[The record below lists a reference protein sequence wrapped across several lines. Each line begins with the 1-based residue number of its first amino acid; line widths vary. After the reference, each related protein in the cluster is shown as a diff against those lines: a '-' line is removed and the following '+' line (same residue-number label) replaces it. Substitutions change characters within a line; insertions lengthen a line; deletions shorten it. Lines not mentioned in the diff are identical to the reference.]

1 MSSARDNIRLVED
14 GGGSTDEGEELGL
27 QGLARALGVIL
38 KNELPIP
45 SNSQIAASSPT
56 TSQTAKNDVL
66 IYLNRN
72 NSAIS
77 VAGFPGDLA
86 RNNTLDTE
94 TSYYATDLLCE
105 GPIEGLVDSDGG
117 ILNYIS
123 VSDTIS
129 NKASS
134 LSYGIYYNDS
144 PIRDKRTSFLNFSS
158 VNFNISLGNEVEN
171 SNSTSSAVYKYDSKI
186 YDLERTPDGIV
197 FNPYQFN
204 EDFFIDSG
212 NNTDKQK
219 ALINARSLARNFSH
233 YIKNKY
239 VTSATVNIKVDN
251 LFYIGGKGETFS
263 NHLRFVVCVSN
274 LNTGIRSYYFF
285 QGYFVVKGSP
295 SMIPIE
301 IEFFKKT
308 DSKAANNEYIIN
320 VYSVEKRFS
329 ASSEESNNFSK
340 EFSVDSIIERVDY
353 SFSYPYSAVCENV
366 ISSKHFSSVPVRSFD
381 CKLLKIKIPDIYDGD
396 VREYNGDWSG
406 YFSKTLKWTDDP
418 AWIFYDLCSNARY
431 GLAKSFMTE
440 NDLNKWDILKISK
453 FCNEL
458 VITNASTK
466 YTANSFNY
474 NNNVKNTEKDFNVIA
489 FNWTDTLQKLQQVY
503 PEKSL
508 LFLYDVKNEFNENIK
523 INFKKIILSTTLD
536 GGTAKLKLCN
546 DFGVRSFIESDLN
559 GKFYKAL
566 QSYVGGNPA
575 ILNTEE
581 KIKEYALNYVSQNIV
596 AGVANVNEGISQK
609 ISKTKIF
616 DSSLK
621 IKSGKCVAR
630 HHGYFDFLEPRF
642 SANIYINDATE
653 GLKILSD
660 MASIF
665 RGVFYFRNGLLNL
678 TIDVKKPVVYVFT
691 NSNVK
696 DGVFNYSSANKE
708 TSFTV
713 IKVSYLDK
721 TDNFK
726 DKIVY
731 VEDSE
736 LIRKYGLIEKEIL
749 GFGITSKYQAERIGK
764 WFLATSK
771 LESQTVSFVTGIEA
785 TNLKIGDIVRVAD
798 NLKFNAQKFGR
809 VTSLDFNNNYIYV
822 DRELGEDILGKKIKL
837 FSIVNDEALE
847 TTLTIFEFNNAE
859 LRLKV
864 LPKSFIS
871 WNLLSKTF
879 STDNGSVVFG
889 DNVGGA
895 SWTRKAYTNQSYTEN
910 CQISFKVTD
919 VTQIFVCG
927 LSSANN
933 ITNDSTDVNYGFYIN
948 SGNLLGIFPSTPTN
962 YTVASPFNFNKIIT
976 SSDLLTISY
985 DGTNIVFYL
994 NGNQLIDGLPRTQ
1007 GNPLYAVAAFNTTS
1021 ARIYDVNFTT
1031 YPEINYGSFVNLRS
1045 DANFSINLLEDI
1057 NDEDLYRIITI
1068 SESSINEYNLTLM
1081 RFSNQKFDFV
1091 DEDSFIDKKQ
1101 NDKKQIVFSTD
1112 DYIRPSLTDLEIQDG
1127 LEFLNMSYVEAVST
1141 DFDHTFYIE
1150 TEVFNT
1156 DFGALIYE
1164 SVALNFIQYF
1174 NDLSDNSNVFGLYC
1188 NIIKDGKILKFKVY
1202 KNEATK
1208 ITVFLGQKR
1217 EGSQN
1222 SISFDIDL
1230 YAFDSN
1236 MRLINV

>member
-1 MSSARDNIRLVED
+1 MSLSRENIARISE
-14 GGGSTDEGEELGL
+14 GGGLTNEREDFGLNVGGNYVSTE
-27 QGLARALGVIL
+27 VS
-38 KNELPIP
+38 IP
-45 SNSQIAASSPT
+45 TNTQTATSSTT
-56 TSQTAKNDVL
+56 TSQAAKSDVS
-66 IYLNRN
+66 IYLNTN

-77 VAGFPGDLA
+77 AAGFAGDRA

-94 TSYYATDLLCE
+94 TSYYANDLLCE
-105 GPIEGLVDSDGG
+105 GPIEGLVDSDGS

-129 NKASS
+129 NRASS

-144 PIRDKRTSFLNFSS
+144 PVRDKRTSFLNFSS

-171 SNSTSSAVYKYDSKI
+171 TNSKSSAVYKYDSKI
-186 YDLERTPDGIV
+186 YDLERTPNDIV
-197 FNPYQFN
+197 FKNYQFDEKN
-204 EDFFIDSG
+204 FTDGTNDSVERG
-212 NNTDKQK
+212 
-219 ALINARSLARNFSH
+219 LISARLLARNFSH

-251 LFYIGGKGETFS
+251 LFFIGGKGETFS

-274 LNTGIRSYYFF
+274 LNSGIRFYYFF

-301 IEFFKKT
+301 IQFSKKT

-320 VYSVEKRFS
+320 VYSVEKRLS
-329 ASSEESNNFSK
+329 VTNENESNFVK
-340 EFSVDSIIERVDY
+340 EFSVDSVIERVDY
-353 SFSYPYSAVCENV
+353 SFSYPYSVVCENI
-366 ISSKHFSSVPVRSFD
+366 ISAKHFSSVPVRSFD
-381 CKLLKIKIPDIYDGD
+381 CKLLKIKVPDIYDGD
-396 VREYNGDWSG
+396 IREYNGDWSG
-406 YFSKTLKWTDDP
+406 NFSKTLKWTDDP

-440 NDLNKWDILKISK
+440 NDLNKWDMLKISK

-466 YTANSFNY
+466 YVANSFDY
-474 NNNVKNTEKDFNVIA
+474 NNNINNTETDFNTIT
-489 FNWTDTLQKLQQVY
+489 FTWTDTLQKLHQVY

-523 INFKKIILSTTLD
+523 INFKKIILSTTLV
-536 GGTAKLKLCN
+536 GNKAKLKLCN

-609 ISKTKIF
+609 VSKTKIF

-642 SANIYINDATE
+642 SANIYINDVTE

-696 DGVFNYSSANKE
+696 DGLFDYASANKE

-713 IKVSYLDK
+713 VKVSYLDK

-731 VEDSE
+731 VEDGE

-749 GFGITSKYQAERIGK
+749 GFGITSRYQAERIGK

-771 LESQTVSFVTGIEA
+771 LESQTVSFATGIEA
-785 TNLKIGDIVRVAD
+785 TNLKVGDIVRVAD
-798 NLKFNAQKFGR
+798 NLKFNDQKFGR

-837 FSIVNDEALE
+837 FSIVNEEPLE

-871 WNLLSKTF
+871 WNLISKTS
-879 STDNGSVVFG
+879 STDDGSVVFG
-889 DNVGGA
+889 DSSGSA
-895 SWTRKAYTNQSYTEN
+895 SWTRKAYTKQSYTEN
-910 CQISFKVTD
+910 CQISFK
-919 VTQIFVCG
+919 IFYVNVLLACG
-927 LSSANN
+927 LSS
-933 ITNDSTDVNYGFYIN
+933 INDPKLDQTDIDYGFEVDSSN
-948 SGNLLGIFPSTPTN
+948 NLYYREGDTQTSFDITITKDDVL
-962 YTVASPFNFNKIIT
+962 KIT
-976 SSDLLTISY
+976 F
-985 DGTNIVFYL
+985 DGTKIKYFL
-994 NGNQLIDGLPRTQ
+994 NDLFLRETSRSI
-1007 GNPLYAVAAFNTTS
+1007 GNPLYGVAAFNTPY
-1021 ARIYDVNFTT
+1021 ARIYDVDFTT
-1031 YPEINYGSFVNLRS
+1031 YPEINYGNFANLRS
-1045 DANFSINLLEDI
+1045 DANFSISLREDI

-1068 SESSINEYNLTLM
+1068 TETSINEYNLSLM

-1101 NDKKQIVFSTD
+1101 NNKKQIVFSTD
-1112 DYIRPSLTDLEIQDG
+1112 DYIRPALTDLQVQTG
-1127 LEFLNMSYVEAVST
+1127 LIFSNMSYVQAVST
-1141 DFDHTFYIE
+1141 DFDYTFYIE
-1150 TEVFNT
+1150 KEVFNT

-1164 SVALNFIQYF
+1164 AVALNFIQYF
-1174 NDLSDNSNVFGLYC
+1174 DSLSNNSNVFGLYC

-1202 KNEATK
+1202 KDEASE
-1208 ITVFLGQKR
+1208 ITVFLGEKR
-1217 EGSQN
+1217 EGVQT

-1230 YAFDSN
+1230 YAFDKN

>member
-1 MSSARDNIRLVED
+1 MTRELISTFLD
-14 GGGSTDEGEELGL
+14 GGSSINEREELGL
-27 QGLARALGVIL
+27 NVGGGFVSTVV
-38 KNELPIP
+38 PIP
-45 SNSQIAASSPT
+45 TTTQIAASSPT

-66 IYLNRN
+66 IYLNKN
-72 NSAIS
+72 NPAIS
-77 VAGFPGDLA
+77 IAGFPGDAA

-105 GPIEGLVDSDGG
+105 GPIEGLVDSNGS

-123 VSDTIS
+123 VNDAIS
-129 NKASS
+129 NRASS

-144 PIRDKRTSFLNFSS
+144 PVRDKRTNFLNFSS

-171 SNSTSSAVYKYDSKI
+171 TNSKSSAVYKYDSKI

-197 FNPYQFN
+197 FKNYQFD

-212 NNTDKQK
+212 NNIDNQK

-251 LFYIGGKGETFS
+251 LFYIGGKGETYS

-274 LNTGIRSYYFF
+274 LNSGIRSYYFF

-308 DSKAANNEYIIN
+308 DSKAANNEYLIN

-329 ASSEESNNFSK
+329 VINENETNFVK
-340 EFSVDSIIERVDY
+340 EFSVDSVVERVDY
-353 SFSYPYSAVCENV
+353 SFSYPYSAVCENL
-366 ISSKHFSSVPVRSFD
+366 ISAKHFSSVPVRSFD
-381 CKLLKIKIPDIYDGD
+381 CKLLKIKVPDIYDGD
-396 VREYNGDWSG
+396 IREYNGDWSG
-406 YFSKTLKWTDDP
+406 NFSKTLKWTDDP

-440 NDLNKWDILKISK
+440 NDLNKWDMLKISK
-453 FCNEL
+453 FCNDL

-466 YTANSFNY
+466 YVANSFDY
-474 NNNVKNTEKDFNVIA
+474 NNNIKNTEADFNTIT
-489 FNWTDTLQKLQQVY
+489 FEWTDTLQKLQQVY

-523 INFKKIILSTTLD
+523 INFKKIIVSTTLV
-536 GGTAKLKLCN
+536 GSTAKLKLCN

-596 AGVANVNEGISQK
+596 AGVANVNEDVSQK

-696 DGVFNYSSANKE
+696 DGLFDYASANKE

-726 DKIVY
+726 DKVVY

-749 GFGITSKYQAERIGK
+749 GFGITSRYQAERIGK

-771 LESQTVSFVTGIEA
+771 LESQTVSFTTGIEA

-798 NLKFNAQKFGR
+798 NLKFNDQKFGR

-822 DRELGEDILGKKIKL
+822 DRELGEGILGKKIKL

-847 TTLTIFEFNNAE
+847 TTLTIFEFNNSE

-871 WNLLSKTF
+871 WNLISKTF
-879 STDNGSVVFG
+879 STDDSSVIFA
-889 DNVGGA
+889 DNVGSA
-895 SWTRKAYTNQSYTEN
+895 AWTRKAYTKQSYTEN
-910 CQISFKVTD
+910 CQISFKVSFLG
-919 VTQIFVCG
+919 VLLVCG
-927 LSSANN
+927 LSE
-933 ITNDSTDVNYGFYIN
+933 INDPTLDQTDIDYGFEVDSSN
-948 SGNLLGIFPSTPTN
+948 NLYYREGATQTSFSKTITQDDIL
-962 YTVASPFNFNKIIT
+962 KIIFDGAKIKYFLNDLFLRET
-976 SSDLLTISY
+976 NRSIGSS
-985 DGTNIVFYL
+985 
-994 NGNQLIDGLPRTQ
+994 
-1007 GNPLYAVAAFNTTS
+1007 LYGVAAFNTPY
-1021 ARIYDVNFTT
+1021 ARIYDVDFTT
-1031 YPEINYGSFVNLRS
+1031 YPEINYGNFANLRS
-1045 DANFSINLLEDI
+1045 DANFSISLREDI

-1068 SESSINEYNLTLM
+1068 TETSINEYNLSLM

-1101 NDKKQIVFSTD
+1101 NQKKQIVFSTD
-1112 DYIRPSLTDLEIQDG
+1112 DYIKPALTDADTSANIQI
-1127 LEFLNMSYVEAVST
+1127 LNMSYAQAVAT
-1141 DFDHTFYIE
+1141 DFDHVFYIE

-1156 DFGALIYE
+1156 DFSAPIYE
-1164 SVALNFIQYF
+1164 YVRINFIEYF
-1174 NDLSDNSNVFGLYC
+1174 NILSNNSNVFGLYC
-1188 NIIKDGKILKFKVY
+1188 NVIKDGKILKFKVY
-1202 KNEATK
+1202 KNEAAK

-1217 EGSQN
+1217 EGSQT
-1222 SISFDIDL
+1222 SISFDVDL

-1236 MRLINV
+1236 MKLINV

>member
-1 MSSARDNIRLVED
+1 MTRELISTVLDSNNSINERQEPGLDV
-14 GGGSTDEGEELGL
+14 GGNFAST
-27 QGLARALGVIL
+27 VV
-38 KNELPIP
+38 PIP
-45 SNSQIAASSPT
+45 TTTQIAASSPT

-66 IYLNRN
+66 IYLNKN
-72 NSAIS
+72 NPAIS
-77 VAGFPGDLA
+77 IAGFPGDAA

-105 GPIEGLVDSDGG
+105 GPIEGLVDSNGS

-123 VSDTIS
+123 VNDAIS
-129 NKASS
+129 NRASS

-144 PIRDKRTSFLNFSS
+144 PVRDKRTNFLNFSS

-171 SNSTSSAVYKYDSKI
+171 TNSKSSAVYKYDSKI

-197 FNPYQFN
+197 FKNYQFD

-212 NNTDKQK
+212 NNIDNQK

-251 LFYIGGKGETFS
+251 LFYIGGKGETYS

-274 LNTGIRSYYFF
+274 LNSGIRSYYFF

-308 DSKAANNEYIIN
+308 DSKAANNEYLIN

-329 ASSEESNNFSK
+329 VINENETNFVK
-340 EFSVDSIIERVDY
+340 EFSVDSVVERVDY
-353 SFSYPYSAVCENV
+353 SFSYPYSAVCENL
-366 ISSKHFSSVPVRSFD
+366 ISAKHFSSVPVRSFD
-381 CKLLKIKIPDIYDGD
+381 CKLLKIKVPDIYDGD
-396 VREYNGDWSG
+396 IREYNGDWSG
-406 YFSKTLKWTDDP
+406 NFSKTLKWTDDP

-440 NDLNKWDILKISK
+440 NDLNKWDMLKISK
-453 FCNEL
+453 FCNDL

-466 YTANSFNY
+466 YVANSFDY
-474 NNNVKNTEKDFNVIA
+474 NNNIKNTEADFNTIT
-489 FNWTDTLQKLQQVY
+489 FEWTDTLQKLQQVY

-523 INFKKIILSTTLD
+523 INFKKIIVSTTLV
-536 GGTAKLKLCN
+536 GSTAKLKLCN

-596 AGVANVNEGISQK
+596 AGVANVNEDVSQK

-696 DGVFNYSSANKE
+696 DGLFDYASANKE

-726 DKIVY
+726 DKVVY

-749 GFGITSKYQAERIGK
+749 GFGITSRYQAERIGK

-771 LESQTVSFVTGIEA
+771 LESQTVSFTTGIEA

-798 NLKFNAQKFGR
+798 NLKFNDQKFGR

-822 DRELGEDILGKKIKL
+822 DRELGEVILGKKIKL

-847 TTLTIFEFNNAE
+847 TTLTIFEFNNSE

-871 WNLLSKTF
+871 WNLISKTF
-879 STDNGSVVFG
+879 STDDSSVIFA
-889 DNVGGA
+889 DNVGSA
-895 SWTRKAYTNQSYTEN
+895 AWTRKAYTKQSYTEN
-910 CQISFKVTD
+910 CQISFKVSFLG
-919 VTQIFVCG
+919 VLLVCG
-927 LSSANN
+927 LSE
-933 ITNDSTDVNYGFYIN
+933 INDPTLDQTDIDYGFEVDSSN
-948 SGNLLGIFPSTPTN
+948 NLYYREGATQTSFSKTITQDDIL
-962 YTVASPFNFNKIIT
+962 KIIFDGAKIKYFLNDLFLRET
-976 SSDLLTISY
+976 NRSIGSS
-985 DGTNIVFYL
+985 
-994 NGNQLIDGLPRTQ
+994 
-1007 GNPLYAVAAFNTTS
+1007 LYGVAAFNTPY
-1021 ARIYDVNFTT
+1021 ARIYDVDFTT
-1031 YPEINYGSFVNLRS
+1031 YPEINYGNFANLRS
-1045 DANFSINLLEDI
+1045 DANFSISLREDI

-1068 SESSINEYNLTLM
+1068 TETSINEYNLSLM

-1101 NDKKQIVFSTD
+1101 NQKKQIVFSTD
-1112 DYIRPSLTDLEIQDG
+1112 DYIKPALTDADTSANIQI
-1127 LEFLNMSYVEAVST
+1127 LNMSYAQAVAT
-1141 DFDHTFYIE
+1141 DFDHVFYIE

-1156 DFGALIYE
+1156 DFSAPIYE
-1164 SVALNFIQYF
+1164 YVRINFIEYF
-1174 NDLSDNSNVFGLYC
+1174 NILSNNSNVFGLYC
-1188 NIIKDGKILKFKVY
+1188 NVIKDGKILKFKVY
-1202 KNEATK
+1202 KNEAAK

-1217 EGSQN
+1217 EGSQT
-1222 SISFDIDL
+1222 SISFDVDL

-1236 MRLINV
+1236 MKLINV